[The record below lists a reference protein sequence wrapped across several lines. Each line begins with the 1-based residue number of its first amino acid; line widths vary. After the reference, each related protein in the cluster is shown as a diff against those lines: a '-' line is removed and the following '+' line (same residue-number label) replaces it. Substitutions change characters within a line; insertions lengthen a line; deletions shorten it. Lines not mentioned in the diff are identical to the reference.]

1 MVTLVIVKNP
11 FEPWNGREIK
21 KIVPG
26 DTVQQLLAG
35 YQLPGLEMMA
45 SVNGYTVAPETVLQ
59 DNDLVVIC
67 PVIGKGGKNILGII
81 AMIALSVVSFG
92 VGGIFSNVANPGMW
106 AAGAAHFGTMS
117 YIAMAAVMFLG
128 NTLIGRAFGGK
139 PDTGKYEGTT
149 EATYSWNGVSTMEGQ
164 NNAVALT
171 YGTVM
176 SGGQS
181 IAKNVQ
187 VIDNEEYLNWL
198 VAAGEGPLVI
208 SNIKINDNDVA
219 YYSGMTVEVR
229 EGTNTQDVIPNFNDT
244 FFTKTLGYQLLETER
259 IDTAQGNAT
268 EGLAVKVE
276 FNGGLYYANDSG
288 GLSQAWVKL
297 LGEYRKGENGAWK
310 PFVYSKETN
319 SSYVKSVKNKAPV
332 GNYTFHVEDFTD
344 YDQWHEPVRTYTVAT
359 LTCPDGTVLT
369 KEVHRGTEFS
379 LGDFTFLVP
388 YEDEGD
394 DGGGGGDGGG
404 DGDGGDG
411 DGGHGGGGGD
421 F

>member
-26 DTVQQLLAG
+26 DTVQQLLSG

-45 SVNGYTVAPETVLQ
+45 SVNGYTVAPETVIQ
-59 DNDLVVIC
+59 DNDIVVIC
-67 PVIGKGGKNILGII
+67 PVVGKGGKNILGLI
-81 AMIALSVVSFG
+81 ASIALSVVAFG
-92 VGGIFSNVANPGMW
+92 VGGIFSDVANPGMW
-106 AAGAAHFGTMS
+106 AAGAAHFTTMS
-117 YIAMAAVMFLG
+117 YIAMAAVMFIG

-208 SNIKINDNDVA
+208 SDIKINDNDVA
-219 YYSGMTVEVR
+219 YYTGMTVDVR
-229 EGTNTQDVIPNFNDT
+229 EGTNTQEVIPNFNDT

-288 GLSQAWVKL
+288 GLSEAWVKL
-297 LGEYRKGENGAWK
+297 LGEYRKGETGEWE
-310 PFVYSKETN
+310 PFVFSKETN
-319 SSYVKSVKNKAPV
+319 SSYVKTVKNEALV

-344 YDQWHEPVRTYTVAT
+344 YNQWHEPVRTYTMAT
-359 LTCPDGTVLT
+359 LTCPDGTELT

-388 YEDEGD
+388 YEDDGD
-394 DGGGGGDGGG
+394 DGGGGGDG
-404 DGDGGDG
+404 D
-411 DGGHGGGGGD
+411 GGGD
-421 F
+421 SDF

>member
-45 SVNGYTVAPETVLQ
+45 SVNGYTVAPETVIQ

-81 AMIALSVVSFG
+81 ASIALTVLAFG
-92 VGGIFSNVANPGMW
+92 VGGALASVNMTGHVAGMW
-106 AAGAAHFGTMS
+106 AVGASHFG
-117 YIAMAAVMFLG
+117 IASFLGMAAVMFLG
-128 NTLIGRAFGGK
+128 NTLIGRAFGAK
-139 PDTGKYEGTT
+139 ADTGKYEGTT

-187 VIDNEEYLNWL
+187 VVDNEEYLNWL
-198 VAAGEGPLVI
+198 VAAGEGPLQI
-208 SNIKINDNDVA
+208 TDIMLNDNPVA
-219 YYSGMTVEVR
+219 YYQGMTVEVR
-229 EGTNTQDVIPNFNDT
+229 EGTNTQEAIPNFNDT
-244 FFTKTLGYQLLETER
+244 FFNKMLGYQLLETER
-259 IDTAQGNAT
+259 VDTAQGNAT

-276 FNGGLYYANDSG
+276 FSG
-288 GLSQAWVKL
+288 GIMPMMTA
-297 LGEYRKGENGAWK
+297 G
-310 PFVYSKETN
+310 
-319 SSYVKSVKNKAPV
+319 
-332 GNYTFHVEDFTD
+332 
-344 YDQWHEPVRTYTVAT
+344 
-359 LTCPDGTVLT
+359 
-369 KEVHRGTEFS
+369 
-379 LGDFTFLVP
+379 
-388 YEDEGD
+388 
-394 DGGGGGDGGG
+394 
-404 DGDGGDG
+404 
-411 DGGHGGGGGD
+411 
-421 F
+421 